1 MTSPITAT
9 LAAHLADLAAF
20 GLAISVYGIAGES
33 NPIAYQL
40 FIVGGIPL
48 LVAVK
53 VAGSLVAALIV
64 SRRRR
69 WLPLAAG
76 SGLLGAVTAL
86 MVLL

>member
-9 LAAHLADLAAF
+9 IAAHLADLAAF
-20 GLAISVYGIAGES
+20 GLAVSVYGIAGES
-33 NPIAYQL
+33 NPIAHQL
-40 FIVGGIPL
+40 VGMGGLPL

-64 SRRRR
+64 ARHRG

-76 SGLLGAVTAL
+76 SGLVGAVSAL
-86 MVLL
+86 LVLA